1 MTLLGGVLLAGVSAL
16 VSQVG
21 FLLRHRGAVH
31 APDVN
36 VRRPLASAA
45 ALFRS
50 KWWSIGYALAFVAYA
65 LHVGALTLVSL
76 SIVQAVLAGGLVMMG
91 VIAERFFGFRLARR
105 QWIGMA
111 LCAVGLALLALAG
124 ETRTGDHS
132 SDYSLTAMIV
142 FEASLMAAGIGLI
155 LCCRV
160 PKVQK
165 QFGVLLGLAAGL
177 LFTVTHVAVKAV
189 TGNADGGFT
198 TYLDPLLLLAIACA
212 VVAFFASARSLQLGP
227 AVPVIA
233 VTSIAGNASAI
244 PAGIV
249 VFGDPLGHDAT
260 AVVIRTI
267 AFLLVVGAAGLIP
280 APTRA
285 AGVMRSR
292 GERSRPRIGE
302 VRPLEVGNERAISG
316 AVRRRLSGPRA

>member
-1 MTLLGGVLLAGVSAL
+1 MTLLGGVFLAGVSAL
-16 VSQVG
+16 LSQVG
-21 FLLRHRGAVH
+21 FLFRHRGAVH
-31 APDVN
+31 APDVD

-45 ALFRS
+45 GLFRS

-76 SIVQAVLAGGLVMMG
+76 SIVQAVLASGLVVMG
-91 VIAERFFGFRLARR
+91 VIAERFFGFQLARR

-111 LCAVGLALLALAG
+111 LSAVGLALLALTG

-132 SDYSLTAMIV
+132 SDYSLAAMIA
-142 FEASLMAAGIGLI
+142 FEASLVAAGLGLI
-155 LCCRV
+155 LCYRV
-160 PKVQK
+160 PKLRK
-165 QFGVLLGLAAGL
+165 QLGVLLGLAAGL
-177 LFTVTHVAVKAV
+177 FFSVTHIAVKAV
-189 TGNADGGFT
+189 TGNADGGFI
-198 TYLDPLLLLAIACA
+198 TYLDPYLLLAVACA

-249 VFGDPLGHDAT
+249 VFGDPLGHDST
-260 AVVIRTI
+260 AVVIRVI
-267 AFLLVVGAAGLIP
+267 AFLLVIGAAGLIP

-292 GERSRPRIGE
+292 GARSRPRIGE
-302 VRPLEVGNERAISG
+302 VRPLEVGNERPISG
-316 AVRRRLSGPRA
+316 ALRRRLSGPRP